1 MKHKKTNF
9 HIGRETGRVVDEREQ
24 RLCFS
29 VYIADNLIRNF
40 YRCSVNV
47 W

>member
-1 MKHKKTNF
+1 MR
-9 HIGRETGRVVDEREQ
+9 RETVRVEDEREQ

-29 VYIADNLIRNF
+29 VYIADNLIQNF

-47 W
+47 WLPSDEIS

>member
-1 MKHKKTNF
+1 MR
-9 HIGRETGRVVDEREQ
+9 RETVGVEDEREQ

-47 W
+47 WLPSDEVS

>member
-1 MKHKKTNF
+1 MR
-9 HIGRETGRVVDEREQ
+9 RETERVEDEREQ

-29 VYIADNLIRNF
+29 VYIADNLIRNV

-47 W
+47 WLPSDEVS

>member
-1 MKHKKTNF
+1 MR
-9 HIGRETGRVVDEREQ
+9 RETVRVENEREQ

-29 VYIADNLIRNF
+29 VYIADMIRNF

-47 W
+47 WQPSDEVS